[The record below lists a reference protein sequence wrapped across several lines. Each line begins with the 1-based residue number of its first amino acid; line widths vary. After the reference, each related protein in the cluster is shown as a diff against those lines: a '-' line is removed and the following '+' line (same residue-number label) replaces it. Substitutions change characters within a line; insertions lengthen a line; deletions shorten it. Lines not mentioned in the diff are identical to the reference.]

1 MTSSGASLVRSNCM
15 PKVAGLM
22 IVILAVGAS
31 TCAAR
36 SQVRAPSGRSTA
48 ILDAREGLATF
59 YGKEFHGKM
68 TASGIPFNMNAM
80 VAAHPNYP
88 FGTLVRVTNLV
99 NGRSASVRIVDR
111 GPTPRQRAGGIVID
125 LSRRSAQV
133 LGFIRIGQ
141 ARVRLEVLDWGPR
154 RD

>member
-1 MTSSGASLVRSNCM
+1 M
-15 PKVAGLM
+15 PRVAGLM
-22 IVILAVGAS
+22 IVTLAVGAS

-36 SQVRAPSGRSTA
+36 SQVRTPRGRSTA
-48 ILDAREGLATF
+48 ILDTREGLASF
-59 YGKEFHGKM
+59 YGKEFHGRI

-125 LSRRSAQV
+125 VSRRSAQV
-133 LGFIRIGQ
+133 LGFIQQGQ
-141 ARVRLEVLDWGPR
+141 ARVRLEVLDWGHR